1 MNFAGRKVSIPDTGA
16 FAPVAATPTRS
27 RPWAISH
34 QTITT
39 IAGLVDAL
47 IIISMSVASG
57 VVYHLDTIRELGD
70 IPQFGGFGVVVA
82 VLFVGAARNRD
93 LYTLRELLNLK
104 AQVIDATTIWLSVFL
119 FITGVAFTMKL
130 GATFSRGATLAFFGS
145 GLTVLLGARIGW
157 RVFLAKGLTVHNF
170 AGRKV
175 ALIAEKDA
183 AENAKLP
190 ETLARH
196 GLQLVQLWLLPAD
209 QNDVML
215 RKVAISEAIQ
225 AVRGSDVEEIIVG
238 ARPDNW
244 PQLRE
249 LMADLRALPLPVNFV
264 PLGPLSQL
272 FNLGS
277 HTIGDTV
284 TIELQRG
291 PRTKLERIVKRSI
304 DIAVAVTALIMVL
317 PLLLLTAAAIKL
329 DSPGPV
335 IFRQRRCGFNGR
347 LFSILKFR
355 TMTVM
360 DDGPTI
366 IPAKQNDTRVTRI
379 GSWLRRTSIDELP
392 QLLNV
397 LLGTM
402 SIVGPRPH
410 AMAHD
415 VQFNNLVSNYAF
427 RQHVKPGLT
436 GWAQVNGCRG
446 ELRTLPDIERRIAY
460 DLWYIDNWNFLID
473 FKIMFMTIIETMRGN
488 NAY

>member
-1 MNFAGRKVSIPDTGA
+1 MNYAERKIGVGASAAFVPDKASAGR
-16 FAPVAATPTRS
+16 R
-27 RPWAISH
+27 RWAISH
-34 QTITT
+34 QTIAT
-39 IAGLVDAL
+39 IAGLSDSL
-47 IIISMSVASG
+47 IIVAMSIASG
-57 VVYHLDTIRELGD
+57 VSYNLITFAHEGD
-70 IPQFGGFGVVVA
+70 VLQFGGFAVVVA
-82 VLFVGAARNRD
+82 VLFVGAERNRD

-104 AQVIDATTIWLSVFL
+104 AQVIHATTIWLSVFL
-119 FITGVAFTMKL
+119 FITGLAFTMKL
-130 GATFSRGATLAFFGS
+130 GAQFSRGATLAFFAS
-145 GLTVLLGARIGW
+145 GLAVLLSARLGW

-175 ALIAEKDA
+175 ALIAEKDV
-183 AENAKLP
+183 AEDANLT

-196 GLQLVQLWLLPAD
+196 GLQLVQLFLLPSD
-209 QNDVML
+209 RNDAVL
-215 RKVAISEAIQ
+215 RKVAISQAI
-225 AVRGSDVEEIIVG
+225 AAMRGSDVEEIIVG

-244 PQLRE
+244 LQLRE
-249 LMADLRALPLPVNFV
+249 LMADLRALPLPVTFV

-272 FNLGS
+272 FNFTS

-291 PRTKLERIVKRSI
+291 PRTRTEQFIKRTI
-304 DIAVAVTALIMVL
+304 DIVVAATALLLFL
-317 PLLLLTAAAIKL
+317 PLLLLTAVAIKL

-335 IFRQRRCGFNGR
+335 IFQQRRCGFNGR
-347 LFSILKFR
+347 PFHILKFR

-366 IPAKQNDTRVTRI
+366 IPAQQNDARVTRL

-410 AMAHD
+410 AIAHD
-415 VQFNNLVSNYAF
+415 LQFNNLVSNYAF

-446 ELRTLPDIERRIAY
+446 ELRTVPDIERRIAL

-473 FKIMFMTIIETMRGN
+473 FKILFMTAIETMRGR